1 VNLRDLAGQVRWE
14 CEEWLQGQPDRIQAE
29 ADKRQKVYDRVFG
42 DCQGKSVAE
51 VRELLEH
58 EWRV

>member
-1 VNLRDLAGQVRWE
+1 MNLRDLAGQVRRE
-14 CEEWLQGQPDRIQAE
+14 GEEWLQGQPDRTE
-29 ADKRQKVYDRVFG
+29 SKADKSQTVYDRVLG
-42 DCQGKSVAE
+42 DCQGKSAAE

>member
-1 VNLRDLAGQVRWE
+1 MNLRDLAGPVWWE
-14 CEEWLQGQPDRIQAE
+14 GEKWPPGRPDRIQAE
-29 ADKRQKVYDRVFG
+29 ADEREAVYDRAPRDG
-42 DCQGKSVAE
+42 QGKSAAE